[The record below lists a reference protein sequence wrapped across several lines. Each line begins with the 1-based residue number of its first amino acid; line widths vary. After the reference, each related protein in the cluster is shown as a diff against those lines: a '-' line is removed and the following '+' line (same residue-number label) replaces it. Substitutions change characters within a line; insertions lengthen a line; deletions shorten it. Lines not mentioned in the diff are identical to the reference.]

1 MQSAVDELYRVFK
14 PYRLGSDFTGCD
26 DCVSPADSQRLAGI
40 PLRELTVSDLNRYAF
55 KAMTTWGTDRHFRYF
70 LPRLLELAIEDY
82 QAFDFPEVLLGKLR
96 YANWTSWPFVEQDAV
111 CRFLDSFWL
120 RQLNSPGNFPTDER
134 IRTALG
140 GLAEACDSIKSYL
153 AIWSRQTAILPILH
167 LAQLINDT
175 ADEIMTSGTIR
186 LRGNHSAQ
194 CAELLNWLSSD
205 DALSVFDVFR
215 DMLTETFPIVPN
227 QLDGVRAAMST
238 Q

>member
-1 MQSAVDELYRVFK
+1 MQSAVNELYRVFK
-14 PYRLGSDFTGCD
+14 PYRLGGDFTGCD
-26 DCVSPADSQRLAGI
+26 HCVSPTDSQRLAAI
-40 PLRELTVSDLNRYAF
+40 PLRELTVSDVNRYAF
-55 KAMTTWGTDRHFRYF
+55 KAMTTWGNDRDFRYF

-96 YANWTSWPFVEQDAV
+96 YANWTSWPLVEQDAV
-111 CRFLDSFWL
+111 RQFLDNFWL

-140 GLAEACDSIKSYL
+140 GLTEACDSIMPYL
-153 AIWSRQTAILPILH
+153 AIWSRKTAILPALH

-186 LRGNHSAQ
+186 LWGNHSAQ
-194 CAELLNWLSSD
+194 CAELVNWLSSD
-205 DALSVFDVFR
+205 DALSLIEVFR
-215 DMLTETFPIVPN
+215 DIITETFRIVPN
-227 QLDGVRAAMST
+227 QLEGIRAATST